1 MFAEETA
8 TKSPLL
14 IAFHNPAGDL
24 LIRIK
29 ISIKASVRNPLRG
42 LSAFIIRV
50 FDLHEPQPL
59 WRCGLVRHAPRSFAA
74 RMSGICFRCDHP
86 AADPKQGAGDDADH
100 IVEEAVATDAQDDH
114 ISAPGQH
121 PDS

>member
-29 ISIKASVRNPLRG
+29 ISIKVSVRNPLRYLQDHKESPASG
-42 LSAFIIRV
+42 FPLMIF
-50 FDLHEPQPL
+50 HECS
-59 WRCGLVRHAPRSFAA
+59 RFAA
-74 RMSGICFRCDHP
+74 YLRS
-86 AADPKQGAGDDADH
+86 
-100 IVEEAVATDAQDDH
+100 
-114 ISAPGQH
+114 
-121 PDS
+121 